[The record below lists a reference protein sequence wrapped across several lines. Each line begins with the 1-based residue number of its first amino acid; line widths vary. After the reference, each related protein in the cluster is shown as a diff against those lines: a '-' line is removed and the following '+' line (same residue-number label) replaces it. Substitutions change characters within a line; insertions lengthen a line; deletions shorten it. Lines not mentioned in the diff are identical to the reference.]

1 MSGDDARSSGSP
13 SAGGYRPTPG
23 HESVRPT
30 AEPDSAVTEAR
41 FAAARAALLA
51 QRLLVVTIVFA
62 VAMGGAVVLE
72 WFLEPGRTPVSVPTY
87 LVELVVCALALVV
100 IRVETLRPWAR
111 AIAMALCLVLAGLVG
126 WHVAHFHGPPER
138 LSSAYTCLLTCT
150 VLLLP
155 WGWRPQLA
163 LSLVTTGI
171 LAILSFRGALGIDV
185 DDAAHTLF
193 MMCTGAGVSVMAA
206 AYFDRYRRE
215 AFVRARL
222 LDHAAARQ
230 RADYLLLDVIHRVQ
244 SRFISS
250 RDASELFD
258 DLLVDLLALTGSEY
272 GFVGEVLHGPSGEAY
287 LRTFAI
293 TNIAWDDETRRLWAQ
308 QAPNFEFTNLQTLFG
323 AVIVTGEA
331 VVANDPASDPR
342 RGGLP
347 PGHPPLRAFL
357 GVPFHHGGRLVGMAG
372 LANRDGGY
380 ETDLV
385 TLLQPLLST
394 CGGLIAAHREVR
406 QREEVET
413 ALAEEG
419 QITAAVARAGRE
431 LNASLD
437 TPVVL
442 ERLCQLTAEVLAC
455 EVSATLLWDPEGDS
469 YVPMV
474 ITGMRPEDA
483 RLAREVRVAREFI
496 SMLFSQAEQEDC
508 VEIGT
513 VPPERLVQIGLANAP
528 APRFMC
534 LALRR
539 GREIVGI
546 QIVCAFDRIDPFSR
560 AERRIAD
567 GLARMASMSLTNARL
582 LGDLQRANRLKSEF
596 VSTMSH
602 ELRTPLNVILGYAE
616 MACDVGLPEDE
627 QHECLGRIV
636 TAGRE
641 LLDLIESTL
650 EIGRIESASD
660 EVRIEPVALVDF
672 WAELGDACS
681 RLPRRDT
688 VELRWGPAAR
698 LQIASDPRKLTV
710 IVRNL
715 VGNALKFTER
725 GAVEVDVLA
734 GDQQLVLRVA
744 DTGIGIR
751 AEDHQVIFEMFR
763 QADGSDSRRYGGTGL
778 GLYIVKRFVEQLGG
792 TIAVAS
798 TPGKGSVFTVTLP
811 TASRAS
817 RTTTGP
823 DTRAGTAA

>member
-1 MSGDDARSSGSP
+1 MPADDVRAEGSLSVGGDRPPPAR
-13 SAGGYRPTPG
+13 
-23 HESVRPT
+23 ESVRP
-30 AEPDSAVTEAR
+30 AGEPDPASVEA
-41 FAAARAALLA
+41 AYATARAALIA
-51 QRLLVVTIVFA
+51 YRLYVVTA
-62 VAMGGAVVLE
+62 VLGIAMGGAVVLE
-72 WFLEPGRTPVSVPTY
+72 WFLEPERTPVSVVTY
-87 LVELVVCALALVV
+87 VVELGACVIALAAV
-100 IRVETLRPWAR
+100 RFRTLQPRAR
-111 AIAMALCLVLAGLVG
+111 GVAMTLCLVLAGLVG

-163 LSLVTTGI
+163 LSLVTAAI
-171 LAILSFRGALGIDV
+171 LAALSLGGV
-185 DDAAHTLF
+185 LGVPVNDAAHSAF
-193 MMCTGAGVSVMAA
+193 MMATGAGVSVVAA
-206 AYFDRYRRE
+206 AYVDRYRRE
-215 AFVRARL
+215 AFVRAGL
-222 LDHAAARQ
+222 LDHASARQ
-230 RADYLLLDVIHRVQ
+230 RADYLLLDVIHRMQ
-244 SRFISS
+244 SRFIAS
-250 RDASELFD
+250 RDADALFD
-258 DLLVDLLALTGSEY
+258 ELLRDLLALTGSEY
-272 GFVGEVLHGPSGEAY
+272 GFVGEVLHQPTGEPY
-287 LRTFAI
+287 LRTLAL
-293 TNIAWDDETRRLWAQ
+293 TNVTWDEQTQRLWARN
-308 QAPNFEFTNLQTLFG
+308 APNFEFMNLKTLFG
-323 AVIVTGEA
+323 AVIATGEP
-331 VVANDPASDPR
+331 VVANDPAGDPR

-347 PGHPPLRAFL
+347 PGHPPMRAFL
-357 GVPFHHGGRLVGMAG
+357 GVPFHNGGELVGMAG
-372 LANRDGGY
+372 VANREGGY
-380 ETDLV
+380 TPDLV
-385 TLLQPLLST
+385 ALLQPLLST
-394 CGGLIAAHREVR
+394 CGGLIAAHRQVR
-406 QREEVET
+406 QREEIEA

-455 EVSATLLWDPEGDS
+455 DVSATLLWDPEGDV
-469 YVPMV
+469 YVPMA
-474 ITGMRPEDA
+474 ITGLPPDDE

-496 SMLFSQAEQEDC
+496 SMLFSQAEQEDS
-508 VEIGT
+508 VEIGD
-513 VPPERLVQIGLANAP
+513 VPPERLVQIGLATAP

-534 LALRR
+534 LALRHA
-539 GREIVGI
+539 REIVGI
-546 QIVCAFDRIDPFSR
+546 QIVCAFDRPAPFSR

-616 MACDVGLPEDE
+616 MACDVGLPKDE
-627 QHECLGRIV
+627 QHECITRIV

-660 EVRIEPVALVDF
+660 AVRIEPIGLVDF
-672 WAELGDACS
+672 WAELGGACS
-681 RLPRRDT
+681 RLPRRET

-710 IVRNL
+710 IIRNL

-734 GDQQLVLRVA
+734 GDHQLVLRVA
-744 DTGIGIR
+744 DSGIGIR
-751 AEDHQVIFEMFR
+751 EEDHQVIFEMFR

-792 TIAVAS
+792 TITVAS
-798 TPGKGSVFTVTLP
+798 APAKGSVFTVTLP
-811 TASRAS
+811 SAV
-817 RTTTGP
+817 G
-823 DTRAGTAA
+823 AGRPAAGAADAETAA